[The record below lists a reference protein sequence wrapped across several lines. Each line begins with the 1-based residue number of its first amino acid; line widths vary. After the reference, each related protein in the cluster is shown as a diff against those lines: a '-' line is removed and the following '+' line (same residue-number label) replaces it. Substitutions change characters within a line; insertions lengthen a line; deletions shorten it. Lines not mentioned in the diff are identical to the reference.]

1 MNIKIDLRG
10 SHIGAGFLTVL
21 GCLSWQT
28 ASASEKA
35 GIYNWF
41 YDRPEWIL
49 ALVLAVIFAG
59 LSLLALAVY
68 PRWQE
73 IKKSKPRALYSAT
86 FGGAVLGVF
95 IALLIAGS
103 WKSYILN
110 YLPPPSAGGTASVN
124 MAWNA
129 SPSSNAAGYIVS
141 YGQSSGSYIADID
154 VGNVTTYTVPGLQE
168 GSTYHF
174 AAKAYNSAR
183 TLQSA
188 YSNEVNLTIP
198 VSPVPTADFTASKTS
213 GIAGLMVNFA
223 PVTTGGVTSWAW
235 AFPGST
241 TPSVTNSTGQ
251 VVSVTYPTAGSYYVS
266 LTATGPSGSV
276 TKTYPN
282 LITVTAAT
290 ADFTA
295 SPVSGVA
302 SLGVN
307 FTPVTTGTFTS
318 WTWDFPGSSTPSV
331 VNTTAQAVSVTYP
344 AAGSY
349 SVSLTAS
356 GSSGSVTKNYPN
368 LITVTA
374 APPLKVDPA
383 SLTSLVGLVAA
394 YDFEGINGVTIADAS
409 GNGNLG
415 TIKEAVSIT
424 TGHSG
429 NALKFDGVNDW
440 VTVNDSASLDLST
453 GKTLEAWVYP
463 QSLSSPGKTVILKE
477 KSGGEVYALYARE
490 DANLPSSHF
499 NDGGGYHSVFGP
511 KALTLNQWTHLAGT
525 YDGKYQRLY
534 VNGSQVAQQAQNSL
548 IQQSTGV
555 LRIGGNSLWSEF
567 FKGYIDEVRIYNR
580 ALTPA
585 EVSYNMATAVS
596 VSNPSQFIMG
606 DKTIEPGL
614 AYKPQGTAQAYKA
627 TPQKTGVITSVQVYL
642 DAGSTATELVAGI
655 YKDSSGHPGALV
667 AQGKLSL
674 LKSGAWN
681 SVPIPV
687 APVTVAQPYWI
698 AVLGSKGQIGFRN
711 ITGSATG
718 LIETSAS
725 TTLTALPG
733 TWTRSTIQANSA
745 MSVYG
750 LGYTSGGGTVNLA
763 LNKPAVASSIENSTL
778 PVTAAFDGNA
788 TTRWSSAFFDPQWI
802 YVDLGANY
810 TVNRVKLTWQHSYA
824 KAFKIQASNDAVTW
838 VDIYSTATGSGGIQD
853 LTVTPTTARYIRMYG
868 TVRAFTWG
876 YSLFEME
883 VYG

>member
-10 SHIGAGFLTVL
+10 SHISAGFLAVL

-28 ASASEKA
+28 ASASEES

-41 YDRPEWIL
+41 YNHPEWIL

-73 IKKSKPRALYSAT
+73 IKESKPRALYSAT
-86 FGGAVLGVF
+86 LGGAVLGVF

-103 WKSYILN
+103 WKGYILN

-124 MAWNA
+124 LAWNA
-129 SPSSNAAGYIVS
+129 SPSSNAAGYIVA
-141 YGQSSGSYIADID
+141 YGQSSGSYAANID

-168 GSTYHF
+168 GSKYYF
-174 AAKAYNSAR
+174 AAKAYDSAR

-198 VSPVPTADFTASKTS
+198 VAIVSTADFTASKTS
-213 GIAGLMVNFA
+213 GIAGLMVNFT
-223 PVTTGGVTSWAW
+223 PVTTGTVTSWAW
-235 AFPGST
+235 AFPGSS
-241 TPSVTNSTGQ
+241 TPSVTNSTAQ
-251 VVSVTYPTAGSYYVS
+251 AVSVTYPTAGSYSVS

-282 LITVTAAT
+282 LIAVTSAT

-295 SPVSGVA
+295 STVSGEG
-302 SLGVN
+302 SLVVN

-318 WTWDFPGSSTPSV
+318 WAWDFTGSSTPAV

-356 GSSGSVTKNYPN
+356 GPSGSITKTYPN

-374 APPLKVDPA
+374 VAPPPPPPTIPPTAV
-383 SLTSLVGLVAA
+383 SVSSLVGLVAA
-394 YDFEGINGVTIADAS
+394 YDFEGINGLTIADAS
-409 GNGNLG
+409 DNGNLG

-424 TGHSG
+424 AGHSG
-429 NALKFDGVNDW
+429 SALKFDGVNDW

-453 GKTLEAWVYP
+453 GLTLEAWVYP
-463 QSLSSPGKTVILKE
+463 QSLTGAGKTVILKE

-490 DANLPSSHF
+490 DANVPGFYF
-499 NDGGGYHSVFGP
+499 NDGGYHGVFGL
-511 KALTLNQWTHLAGT
+511 KALTLNQWTHLVGT
-525 YDGKYQRLY
+525 YDGKYQRFY
-534 VNGSQVAQQAQNSL
+534 VNGSQVDAHAQSSL

-567 FKGYIDEVRIYNR
+567 FKGTIDEVRIYNR
-580 ALTPA
+580 ALTPE

-596 VSNPSQFIMG
+596 VSNPQIFIMG
-606 DKTIEPGL
+606 DKTIEPAL
-614 AYKPQGTAQAYKA
+614 AYKPQGTAQAYQVK
-627 TPQKTGVITSVQVYL
+627 PEKTGVVTSVQVYL
-642 DAGSTATELVAGI
+642 DAGSTATQLVAGI
-655 YKDSSGHPGALV
+655 YKDNNGHPGALV
-667 AQGKLSL
+667 AQGTLSL
-674 LKSGAWN
+674 LKSGVWN

-687 APVTVAQPYWI
+687 VPVTAAQPYWI
-698 AVLGSKGQIGFRN
+698 AVLGAKGQIGFRN
-711 ITGSATG
+711 IIGSATG

-725 TTLTALPG
+725 TRLTTLPA

-750 LGYTSGGGTVNLA
+750 LGY
-763 LNKPAVASSIENSTL
+763 
-778 PVTAAFDGNA
+778 
-788 TTRWSSAFFDPQWI
+788 
-802 YVDLGANY
+802 
-810 TVNRVKLTWQHSYA
+810 
-824 KAFKIQASNDAVTW
+824 
-838 VDIYSTATGSGGIQD
+838 
-853 LTVTPTTARYIRMYG
+853 
-868 TVRAFTWG
+868 
-876 YSLFEME
+876 
-883 VYG
+883 

>member
-10 SHIGAGFLTVL
+10 SHIGAGFLAVL
-21 GCLSWQT
+21 SCLSWRT
-28 ASASEKA
+28 ASASEEA
-35 GIYNWF
+35 GIYNWL

-86 FGGAVLGVF
+86 LGGAVLGVF

-110 YLPPPSAGGTASVN
+110 YLPPPSAGGASVN
-124 MAWNA
+124 LAWNA
-129 SPSSNAAGYIVS
+129 SPSSNTAGYIVA
-141 YGQSSGSYIADID
+141 YGQSSGSYTANID
-154 VGNVTTYTVPGLQE
+154 VGNVTTYKVSGLQE

-183 TLQSA
+183 TLESV
-188 YSNEVNLTIP
+188 YSNEVDLTIP
-198 VSPVPTADFTASKTS
+198 VPPVPTADFTATKTS
-213 GIAGLMVNFA
+213 GIAGLMVNFT

-241 TPSVTNSTGQ
+241 TPSVTNSTAQ
-251 VVSVTYPTAGSYYVS
+251 LVSVIYPTAGSYSVS
-266 LTATGPSGSV
+266 LTATGPGGSI
-276 TKTYPN
+276 TKAYPN

-295 SPVSGVA
+295 SPVSGIA
-302 SLGVN
+302 SFGVN

-344 AAGSY
+344 VAGSY

-356 GSSGSVTKNYPN
+356 GSSGSVTKTYPN

-374 APPLKVDPA
+374 APPKVDPV

-394 YDFEGINGVTIADAS
+394 YDFDGINGVTIADAS
-409 GNGNLG
+409 GKGNLG

-424 TGHSG
+424 TGHSR

-453 GKTLEAWVYP
+453 GLTLEAWVYP
-463 QSLSSPGKTVILKE
+463 QSLNSPGKTVILKE
-477 KSGGEVYALYARE
+477 KSGGQVYALYARE
-490 DANLPSSHF
+490 DANLPASYF
-499 NDGGGYHSVFGP
+499 NDGGGYHGVFGL
-511 KALTLNQWTHLAGT
+511 KALTLNQWTHLVGT

-534 VNGSQVAQQAQNSL
+534 VNGSQVAQQAQSSS

-567 FKGYIDEVRIYNR
+567 FNGYIDEVRIYNR

-585 EVSYNMATAVS
+585 EVSYNMVTAVS

-606 DKTIEPGL
+606 DKTVEPGL
-614 AYKPQGTAQAYKA
+614 AYKPQGVAQAYQAKA
-627 TPQKTGVITSVQVYL
+627 EKTGVVTSVQVYL

-667 AQGKLSL
+667 AQGKLST
-674 LKSGAWN
+674 LKSGTWN
-681 SVPIPV
+681 SVSIPV
-687 APVTVAQPYWI
+687 APVTAAQPYWI

-711 ITGSATG
+711 IIGSATG

-725 TTLTALPG
+725 TTLTTLPG

-750 LGYTSGGGTVNLA
+750 LGY
-763 LNKPAVASSIENSTL
+763 
-778 PVTAAFDGNA
+778 
-788 TTRWSSAFFDPQWI
+788 
-802 YVDLGANY
+802 
-810 TVNRVKLTWQHSYA
+810 
-824 KAFKIQASNDAVTW
+824 
-838 VDIYSTATGSGGIQD
+838 
-853 LTVTPTTARYIRMYG
+853 
-868 TVRAFTWG
+868 
-876 YSLFEME
+876 
-883 VYG
+883 

>member
-1 MNIKIDLRG
+1 MNIKINLRG
-10 SHIGAGFLTVL
+10 SHIGAGFLAVL
-21 GCLSWQT
+21 GCLSWRT
-28 ASASEKA
+28 ASASDKA
-35 GIYNWF
+35 AIYSWL
-41 YDRPEWIL
+41 YDKPEWIL
-49 ALVLAVIFAG
+49 ALVLAIIFAG

-86 FGGAVLGVF
+86 FGGALLGVF

-124 MAWNA
+124 LAWNA
-129 SPSSNAAGYIVS
+129 SPSSNAAGYIVA
-141 YGQSSGSYIADID
+141 YGQSSGSYSANID

-168 GSTYHF
+168 GSKYYF
-174 AAKAYNSAR
+174 AAKAYDSAR
-183 TLQSA
+183 TIQSA

-198 VSPVPTADFTASKTS
+198 VATIVTADFAASKTS
-213 GIAGLMVNFA
+213 GITGLMVNFT
-223 PVTTGGVTSWAW
+223 PVTTGSVTSWAW

-241 TPSVTNSTGQ
+241 TPSVTNSTAQ
-251 VVSVTYPTAGSYYVS
+251 AVSVTYPTAGSYSVS
-266 LTATGPSGSV
+266 LTATGPSGSI

-282 LITVTAAT
+282 LIAVTAAT

-295 SPVSGVA
+295 STVSGVG
-302 SLGVN
+302 SLVVN

-318 WTWDFPGSSTPSV
+318 WAWDFTGSSTPAV

-356 GSSGSVTKNYPN
+356 GPSGSITKTYPN

-374 APPLKVDPA
+374 AVPPPTIPPTAV
-383 SLTSLVGLVAA
+383 SVSSLVGLVAA

-409 GNGNLG
+409 RNGNLG

-429 NALKFDGVNDW
+429 NALHFDGVNDW

-453 GKTLEAWVYP
+453 GLTLEAWVYP
-463 QSLSSPGKTVILKE
+463 QSLNSPGKTVILKE

-490 DANLPSSHF
+490 DTNLPASYL
-499 NDGGGYHSVFGP
+499 NDGGGYHGVFGL
-511 KALTLNQWTHLAGT
+511 KALTLNQWAHLVGT

-534 VNGSQVAQQAQNSL
+534 VNGSQVAQQAQSSL

-567 FKGYIDEVRIYNR
+567 FNGYIDEVRIYNR
-580 ALTPA
+580 ALTPE

-596 VSNPSQFIMG
+596 VSTPSQFIMG
-606 DKTIEPGL
+606 DKTIEPAL
-614 AYKPQGTAQAYKA
+614 AYKPQGTAQAYQVK
-627 TPQKTGVITSVQVYL
+627 PEKTGVVTSVQVYL

-655 YKDSSGHPGALV
+655 YKDNNGHPGTLV
-667 AQGKLSL
+667 TQGKLSL
-674 LKSGAWN
+674 LKSGVWN
-681 SVPIPV
+681 SVSIPV
-687 APVTVAQPYWI
+687 VPVTAAQPYWI
-698 AVLGSKGQIGFRN
+698 AVLGAKGQIGFRN
-711 ITGSATG
+711 VIGSAAG
-718 LIETSAS
+718 LIEISAS
-725 TTLTALPG
+725 TTLTSLPS

-750 LGYTSGGGTVNLA
+750 LGY
-763 LNKPAVASSIENSTL
+763 
-778 PVTAAFDGNA
+778 
-788 TTRWSSAFFDPQWI
+788 
-802 YVDLGANY
+802 
-810 TVNRVKLTWQHSYA
+810 
-824 KAFKIQASNDAVTW
+824 
-838 VDIYSTATGSGGIQD
+838 
-853 LTVTPTTARYIRMYG
+853 
-868 TVRAFTWG
+868 
-876 YSLFEME
+876 
-883 VYG
+883 